1 MRAIKREA
9 YYIANPTN
17 TREKELV
24 VPVSSIFH
32 IGPLNPP
39 TRNDRQKVNNDCY
52 THPSWTLEEE
62 TTTTSSSPFFNQ

>member
-9 YYIANPTN
+9 YYIANPDTG
-17 TREKELV
+17 EKELV

-39 TRNDRQKVNNDCY
+39 TRNDRQKVNNDY
-52 THPSWTLEEE
+52 LHTAILDDGRGD
-62 TTTTSSSPFFNQ
+62 NNN